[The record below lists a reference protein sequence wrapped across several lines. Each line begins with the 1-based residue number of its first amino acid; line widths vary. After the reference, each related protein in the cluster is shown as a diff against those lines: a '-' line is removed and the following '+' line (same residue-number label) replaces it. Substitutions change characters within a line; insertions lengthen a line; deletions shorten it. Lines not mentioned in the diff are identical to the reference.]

1 MVEDSTAQIKGRL
14 GKDIC
19 QAFDPLMVIT
29 SKVKDI
35 DESLESLNPS
45 CLATAYVY
53 VDGSHGTKILC
64 DFHYAFERV
73 FVHNYDQSKIE
84 SVFATVV
91 HDLEKIKDT
100 FEQSPDLTVT
110 VDNITECW
118 CGKEPLVFL
127 IDTLSNKA
135 FQGMCNFHYRKSNN
149 RYLSNGKEMHMPIV
163 DLRKNMKTSIEE
175 ELLSVGQI

>member
-1 MVEDSTAQIKGRL
+1 MVEDSTAQIKDRL

-29 SKVKDI
+29 TKAKDI
-35 DESLESLNPS
+35 DESLEFLNPS

-53 VDGSHGTKILC
+53 VDGSHGTRMLC
-64 DFHYAFERV
+64 DFHYASEHT
-73 FVHNYDQSKIE
+73 FVGNHDESKIE

-100 FEQSPDLTVT
+100 FEQSPDLTVI
-110 VDNITECW
+110 VDNITECY
-118 CGKEPLVFL
+118 CGREPFVFL
-127 IDTLSNKA
+127 IDDLSNKA

-175 ELLSVGQI
+175 ELFNLAQI